1 MTWNMTCNASQTAS
15 NTYQCGHSE
24 NLDRQRCDGYTPL
37 MVIIY
42 EVFL

>member
-1 MTWNMTCNASQTAS
+1 MACNATQTTH
-15 NTYQCGHSE
+15 NTYQCGHGE
-24 NLDRQRCDGYTPL
+24 DLDRQSCDGYVPL

>member
-1 MTWNMTCNASQTAS
+1 MIYNATQTTH
-15 NTYQCGHSE
+15 NTYQCGNGE
-24 NLDRQRCDGYTPL
+24 NLNGQSCDGYAPL